1 MILNV
6 RGTNGSGKSTIVRT
20 ILDKFI
26 HAPVYGLLGPRK
38 PEAYCLKL
46 TKDYPGK
53 FLYLLGPYMTPAGGA
68 DCIQP
73 YDNIIPL
80 IEKYSQ
86 RGHVLFEGVLV
97 SKSKGSVGTY
107 LEKFG
112 KQAVLLFL
120 DTTLEQCIAAVQE
133 RRDGRDDARTFNPKN
148 LTEAFKAVV
157 RVKKTL
163 TDEGV
168 LRVESVSRE
177 NAVKM
182 ILKLLKE
189 VS

>member
-1 MILNV
+1 MILNI
-6 RGTNGSGKSTIVRT
+6 RGTNGSGKSTIVRGVFEQF
-20 ILDKFI
+20 LAK
-26 HAPVYGLLGPRK
+26 PLYGVLGPRR
-38 PEAYCLKL
+38 PEAYCLTKNKFKL
-46 TKDYPGK
+46 
-53 FLYLLGPYMTPAGGA
+53 LYILGSYLTPAGGA

-80 IEKYSQ
+80 IGKYAQ

-107 LEKFG
+107 LEKYG

-120 DTTLEQCIAAVQE
+120 DTTLEQCISAVQQ
-133 RRDGRDDARTFNPKN
+133 RRTDRDDERTLNPKN

-168 LRVESVSRE
+168 LRIETISRE
-177 NAVKM
+177 NGVKT